1 MFDLLVQLRRRK
13 KEHTRLFLFFFLLNF
28 DPRDAL
34 GVNDE
39 VGAVLVVFVC
49 CQFRKPPNLQRCAVS
64 CASATS
70 RSPSGH
76 GALDRVMNQWE

>member
-1 MFDLLVQLRRRK
+1 M
-13 KEHTRLFLFFFLLNF
+13 
-28 DPRDAL
+28 
-34 GVNDE
+34 NDE

-76 GALDRVMNQWE
+76 GALDRVMNLQNHKKKCKLAFKRCQFRVNWYVTG